1 MEEYYSNIRV
11 ALNEALEVTWIRQ
24 LKIDATEQSTR
35 GRSSNHNFV
44 GAYSL
49 SPS

>member
-1 MEEYYSNIRV
+1 MEKYYANFRV
-11 ALNEALEVTWIRQ
+11 TFNEALEMTWIRQ
-24 LKIDATEQSTR
+24 LKIDTTKKSTKS
-35 GRSSNHNFV
+35 RSSNHISV